1 MNFINLNN
9 NSVKALVNEKKE
21 KYIKLKL
28 LGP

>member
-9 NSVKALVNEKKE
+9 NSVKALVNEKIE